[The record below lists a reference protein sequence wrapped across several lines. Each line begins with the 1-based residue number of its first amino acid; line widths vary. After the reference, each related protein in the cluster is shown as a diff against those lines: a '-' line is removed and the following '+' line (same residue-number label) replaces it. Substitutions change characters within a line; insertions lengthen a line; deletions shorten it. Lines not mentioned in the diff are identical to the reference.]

1 MGLVAGW
8 INLAQKSV
16 VMNMLRPPFGENATD
31 CETSMLDLPRSSAEN
46 TTILIHYYRGEIAR
60 MSSWRA
66 RLDQTSNWAITVT
79 AAMLSVS
86 LSTPTAH
93 HGVLLFAMLLIAL
106 LLLIEAR
113 RYRFFDVYRTRV
125 RLLER
130 HYFARLFS
138 GSSQAEQQE
147 WHLALA
153 DSLRKPTFRITQL
166 QAAARRLRR
175 NYGWMFLILL
185 FAWLLKISSAML
197 QPAGAEVDA
206 QAPYVDIIASAQLGP
221 LPGAVVLAAVGC
233 LHLLLLWIGWQ
244 DPRYDEA
251 MEGSVHV

>member
-1 MGLVAGW
+1 
-8 INLAQKSV
+8 
-16 VMNMLRPPFGENATD
+16 
-31 CETSMLDLPRSSAEN
+31 MLDLPAEN
-46 TTILIHYYRGEIAR
+46 TTVLIHYYRGEIAR

-93 HGVLLFAMLLIAL
+93 HGVLLFAMSLIAL

-113 RYRFFDVYRTRV
+113 RYRFFDVYRARV

-138 GSSQAEQQE
+138 DASQVEPPGWQ
-147 WHLALA
+147 LALA
-153 DSLRKPTFRITQL
+153 ESLRKPTFKLTQL

-175 NYGWMFLILL
+175 NYGWMFLILFL
-185 FAWLLKISSAML
+185 AWLLKISSAML
-197 QPAGAEVDA
+197 QPAGAEVDV
-206 QAPYVDIIASAQLGP
+206 QAPYLDLLASAQLGP
-221 LPGAVVLAAVGC
+221 VPGAVVMAAVGC
-233 LHLLLLWIGWQ
+233 FHLLLFWIGLQ
-244 DPRYDEA
+244 NPQYDEA
-251 MEGSVHV
+251 TEGTVHV

>member
-1 MGLVAGW
+1 
-8 INLAQKSV
+8 
-16 VMNMLRPPFGENATD
+16 
-31 CETSMLDLPRSSAEN
+31 MLDLPGSSAEN
-46 TTILIHYYRGEIAR
+46 TTVLIHYYRGEMAR
-60 MSSWRA
+60 MSSWRS

-113 RYRFFDVYRTRV
+113 RYRFFDVYRARV

-130 HYFARLFS
+130 HYFAPLFS
-138 GSSQAEQQE
+138 DASQSDHQVAGRHQAELHQKWQ
-147 WHLALA
+147 LALA
-153 DSLRKPTFRITQL
+153 DSLRKPTFKITQL
-166 QAAARRLRR
+166 HAAARRLRR

-197 QPAGAEVDA
+197 QPAGAVVDV
-206 QAPYVDIIASAQLGP
+206 QAPYLDLIASAQLGP
-221 LPGAVVLAAVGC
+221 VPGAVVMAAVGC
-233 LHLLLLWIGWQ
+233 FHLLLLWIGWQ

-251 MEGSVHV
+251 IDGTVHV